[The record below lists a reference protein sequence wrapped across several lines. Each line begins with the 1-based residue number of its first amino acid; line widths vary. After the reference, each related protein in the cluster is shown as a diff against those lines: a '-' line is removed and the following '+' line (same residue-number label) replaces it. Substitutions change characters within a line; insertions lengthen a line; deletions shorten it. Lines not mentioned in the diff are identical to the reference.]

1 VSFILVDTTSGAGVA
16 YLSMSSQITV
26 PNFQLG
32 SCFVYQW
39 KVSCRVFLLG
49 VSILPL
55 FTMFLLDFQIVP
67 TVLFCVF
74 HFFAL
79 VILLFVLL
87 RIITSDS

>member
-1 VSFILVDTTSGAGVA
+1 VSFILVDTTSGAGAA

-55 FTMFLLDFQIVP
+55 FTIFLLDFQIVP

-74 HFFAL
+74 HFFFI
-79 VILLFVLL
+79 ILLFVLL
-87 RIITSDS
+87 RITTSDF